1 MKENLTIDDVYL
13 IRCIV
18 TKVNTNTFEG
28 KDYNGK
34 KYIIAKNEV
43 SKNFDV
49 GTDST
54 FYATKEEQGLIFK
67 KEVLIPL
74 SKREYEELFGTG
86 IQSMNI
92 DEKCAAQ

>member
-43 SKNFDV
+43 SKSFDV

-67 KEVLIPL
+67 KEVLVPL
-74 SKREYEELFGTG
+74 SKREYEELFGAR
-86 IQSMNI
+86 IQNMNI